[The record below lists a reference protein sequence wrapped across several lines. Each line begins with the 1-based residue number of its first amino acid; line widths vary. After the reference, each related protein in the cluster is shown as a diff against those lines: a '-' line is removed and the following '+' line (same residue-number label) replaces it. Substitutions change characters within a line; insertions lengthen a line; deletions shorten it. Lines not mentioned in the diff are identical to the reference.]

1 MANGNGG
8 GGELEKLN
16 ELFNTVVRAMRGAA
30 GEGRATP
37 AEIQALIQEEDAR
50 FTTPQE
56 IVERIRQIEAAP
68 DVLGGVATAALSAAS
83 FEFLDDAIQLVA
95 GKETAEE
102 FRRQQRAFRRERP
115 KTAFASELAGGFLV
129 PGLGG
134 LATGSRQVGAQT
146 IRQAL
151 GRGALIG
158 AGEGAIVGAGAA
170 EGGVGARIVGAGT
183 GAAFGGAFG
192 GLLSGGTRAGVQAFR
207 GLTGRTGQSVT
218 ESTRQVAQEFV
229 GETPRGIEGTLEEL
243 TRQQRLV
250 PEALPA
256 DVPEL
261 RPLLEAATTVSPRAR
276 ATASEVL
283 PPRAK
288 AARQGVIDDLVDNLD
303 VDTTPNARAR
313 AEAISTATQRG
324 SEAYDSLSR
333 TVTAVSDETI
343 DELLTSGPVRRVMA
357 RVNKTLKDAGIESPA
372 LTQKV
377 DGVIVRTDAAPS
389 FDVLQAIKLELDDVV
404 TSKFGKRRPNAGRKA
419 AEVRNEFRD
428 AMEDAIDDFGDAQSG
443 WMRIMREKEG
453 LDAGMQF
460 WTKTA
465 DDVADD
471 LNRFGQFPGAEE
483 AYREGAAAS
492 IIQKMRRGARRGD
505 PTRVF
510 DSIDMEEKLGVMFPT
525 EEAATRFFE
534 QLDIRQGFQA
544 TLSSGLGGSPTARR
558 LNLVE
563 MLSAPTGRR
572 TVQRV
577 AEAPFAPGIALSRLG
592 GELQQRALTT
602 RGRARAGEV
611 GGLLGDAMLGKGGE
625 LSARNLLTGP
635 LGRTATP
642 LGLLTRSPRAL
653 LAALRGQQE

>member
-1 MANGNGG
+1 MANGNG

-16 ELFNTVVRAMRGAA
+16 TLFNTVVRAMRGAA

-56 IVERIRQIEAAP
+56 IVERIRQIESAP
-68 DVLGGVATAALSAAS
+68 DVLGGVATAALQGAS
-83 FEFLDDAIQLVA
+83 FGFLDELVGLVA
-95 GKETAEE
+95 GGEAKEEL
-102 FRRQQRAFRRERP
+102 RRQQRDFRRERP
-115 KTAFASELAGGFLV
+115 KTAFTSELLGGFV
-129 PGLGG
+129 APGLGG
-134 LATGSRQVGAQT
+134 LATGAKQVTAQT
-146 IRQAL
+146 IRQAAS
-151 GRGALIG
+151 RGALIG
-158 AGEGAIVGAGAA
+158 AGEGAIVGFGEA
-170 EGGVGARIVGAGT
+170 EGGVGERIVGAGT

-192 GLLSGGTRAGVQAFR
+192 GLLSGGTRAGVQVFR
-207 GLTGRTGQSVT
+207 GLTGRSGRSVT
-218 ESTRQVAQEFV
+218 EEARKAAQDFV

-250 PEALPA
+250 PEALLA
-256 DVPEL
+256 DVPEA
-261 RPLLEAATTVSPRAR
+261 RPLLEAATTFSPRAR
-276 ATASEVL
+276 AAASEVL

-313 AEAISTATQRG
+313 AQAIATTTQKG
-324 SEAYDSLSR
+324 SEAYDNLSR
-333 TVTAVSDETI
+333 TITAVSDETI

-357 RVNKTLKDAGIESPA
+357 RVDKTLKDAGIESPA
-372 LTQKV
+372 LTHKV
-377 DGVIVRTDAAPS
+377 DGQIVRTDAAPS

-404 TSKFGKRRPNAGRKA
+404 TSKFGKRRPNAGRRA
-419 AEVRNEFRD
+419 AATRNEFRD

-460 WTKTA
+460 WAKTA

-471 LNRFGQFPGAEE
+471 LNRYGQFPGAEE

-525 EEAATRFFE
+525 EEAANRFFE

-544 TLSSGLGGSPTARR
+544 TLSAGLGGSPTARR

-572 TVQRV
+572 TTQRV
-577 AEAPFAPGIALSRLG
+577 METPVAPLIGFSRLA
-592 GELQQRALTT
+592 GEIQQRALSA
-602 RGRARAGEV
+602 RGRRQATKV
-611 GGLLGDAMLGKGGE
+611 GGLLGESVLGRG
-625 LSARNLLTGP
+625 LSASNLLTGP
-635 LGRTATP
+635 LGRSATP
-642 LGLLTRSPRAL
+642 IGLLTRTPRAL
-653 LAALRGQQE
+653 LAAMRGQRE